1 MHDTTAVLRLLKTA
15 AVATFLLATA
25 PPLAA
30 GDGRWRV
37 LAQGGQASAPH
48 SVRFAEM
55 AGIAVARDFG
65 LTGRLGASA
74 ELYPFLLFNQTRTDH
89 VTRERVGAVS
99 LGGLLTFD
107 VGRRGS
113 WLGLRLEGGAG
124 VLWGF
129 APVPAA
135 GSRFNFFDQ
144 GGARL
149 VARLGNGDTVSAG
162 YRRVH
167 VSNLGLAAGDNPGL
181 SLHQLVLAYG
191 W

>member
-1 MHDTTAVLRLLKTA
+1 MHDAAAALRLPRIALAAVLLA
-15 AVATFLLATA
+15 AAT
-25 PPLAA
+25 PLAA
-30 GDGRWRV
+30 GDGRWRLLV
-37 LAQGGQASAPH
+37 QGGQASAPH

-55 AGIAVARDFG
+55 AGIAVARDFP

-74 ELYPFLLFNQTRTDH
+74 ELYPLLVFNQTRTDF

-99 LGGLLTFD
+99 AGGLLTFD
-107 VGRRGS
+107 VGRRDA

-124 VLWGF
+124 LLWGF

-149 VARLGNGDTVSAG
+149 VARLRSGDTVSAG

-167 VSNLGLAAGDNPGL
+167 VSNLGLAGDDNPGL